1 MKTDDGETM
10 ATTRTSEEIERE
22 AEENRKEA
30 LLASTQSLQPNFN
43 RSNVTPKQISKLQEL
58 HKRRM
63 QIKASTKIHKK
74 PPKASKKCQS
84 KAIED
89 GEKSSKQLK
98 ESTSSSTLEEQNHDK
113 TVVTVTKKKPQKLFW
128 GLDTRERWE
137 RKANM

>member
-1 MKTDDGETM
+1 M
-10 ATTRTSEEIERE
+10 ATTRTNEEIDRE

-43 RSNVTPKQISKLQEL
+43 RSNLTQKQISKLQEL

-63 QIKASTKIHKK
+63 QIKANAKIHKK
-74 PPKASKKCQS
+74 KPKASKNSQS

-89 GEKSSKQLK
+89 GESSKKLK
-98 ESTSSSTLEEQNHDK
+98 EPTSSSSSSTLEEQNHNK
-113 TVVTVTKKKPQKLFW
+113 TVVTVPKKPQKLFW

>member
-1 MKTDDGETM
+1 MDADGETM
-10 ATTRTSEEIERE
+10 ASTRTREEVDRE

-43 RSNVTPKQISKLQEL
+43 GSNVTQKQISKLQEL

-63 QIKASTKIHKK
+63 QIKANSKIHKK
-74 PPKASKKCQS
+74 PKASKNSQRR
-84 KAIED
+84 AIED
-89 GEKSSKQLK
+89 GENSKKLN
-98 ESTSSSTLEEQNHDK
+98 ESTSSTSEQQQHRP
-113 TVVTVTKKKPQKLFW
+113 VVTVPKKPQKLYW

>member
-1 MKTDDGETM
+1 MNADDGEAM

-63 QIKASTKIHKK
+63 EIKARTKIHKK
-74 PPKASKKCQS
+74 PPKASQKCQS

-89 GEKSSKQLK
+89 GKISSKQLK
-98 ESTSSSTLEEQNHDK
+98 ESTSSSTVEEQNHDK
-113 TVVTVTKKKPQKLFW
+113 TVVTVPKKPQKLFW

>member
-1 MKTDDGETM
+1 M
-10 ATTRTSEEIERE
+10 ATTRTSDEIDRE

-30 LLASTQSLQPNFN
+30 LLASTQSLQPNFS
-43 RSNVTPKQISKLQEL
+43 RSNVTQKQISKLQEL

-63 QIKASTKIHKK
+63 QIKANTKIHKK
-74 PPKASKKCQS
+74 PKASKNCQS

-89 GEKSSKQLK
+89 GQQSSQKFK
-98 ESTSSSTLEEQNHDK
+98 ESTSSSTLEEQNHNK
-113 TVVTVTKKKPQKLFW
+113 TQVTVPTKPQKLFW